1 MKKEERRETGREEE
15 GRRSAD
21 QGCYI
26 QVLIQSNQ
34 FDICKDR
41 VNKTGYLGKGSHFS
55 LKKMRI
61 TLFFLFLKKLKDNS

>member
-15 GRRSAD
+15 GRRTAD

-55 LKKMRI
+55 LKKNEDNI
-61 TLFFLFLKKLKDNS
+61 IFPILKKIKG